1 MCLTAGV
8 EVVAVREGGFLGK
21 GVAAGGGVVLAD
33 VEAVGQGALTILIFY
48 KSAHISPASLRRG
61 VELALDEAV
70 GEGDIGIIPYAFN
83 HARCV
88 ASATVIAARDVHRAD
103 AARDGGVAIGFVN

>member
-8 EVVAVREGGFLGK
+8 EVVAVIDGGVGGE
-21 GVAAGGGVVLAD
+21 GVAAGGVVLAD
-33 VEAVGQGALTILIFY
+33 VEAVGQGALAILIIY
-48 KSAHISPASLRRG
+48 ESAHISPAYLRRG

-70 GEGDIGIIPYAFN
+70 GDGNIGIIPYAFN